1 MQSESPSPLRLQAVT
16 SLPGEEFDPAISPD
30 GARIAFARIDEVQGQ
45 SNIFIMALGGT
56 SQTVVSETSAFESS
70 PTWSPDGRFIAFVRC
85 DPETNGASVF
95 STLSSGEGQAQKLF
109 DIQVSYCMA
118 VPQIDW
124 SPAGDLIAYSN
135 QGSAQGE
142 GGIWTFAIST
152 KESIRRTFPPAGM
165 VDALPRFDTS
175 GERLAFSRGKGDLA
189 SGVDLYVGS
198 MTGSDPVKLTSG
210 ELDIAGFDW
219 TAAEDALVV
228 ASQGALWHVDAQS
241 GNQTWLAAPGIDIV
255 QPVVN
260 PENGSIIFVQSL
272 FDVNIWSVDLTDPE
286 LEAEILLAT
295 TRVDHDPRISP
306 DGTKIAFISDRSGEC
321 SLFVADLDGS
331 PERAV
336 ASFDINCFDLRT
348 PRWSPDGVT
357 LAFEAGVDGNW
368 DIYTVSTAGGQSIR
382 LTDGASKE
390 WSPGWSADG
399 KTVYFSSDR
408 SGTKKIWSIPLSG
421 GEAISITE
429 TEGSIAQETA
439 DGSTLLYVR
448 PSLDGLWALPLG
460 VEATEPVQV
469 IDDLSSN
476 DFRSWR
482 IDGNTVSYIRRG
494 EQPEIVKFDLESRE
508 KTVSLELPTSLFNCA
523 VADLSPDG
531 TFAVFAQVDR
541 DEDDLVLLDG
551 F

>member
-1 MQSESPSPLRLQAVT
+1 MAW
-16 SLPGEEFDPAISPD
+16 LP
-30 GARIAFARIDEVQGQ
+30 IAPREI
-45 SNIFIMALGGT
+45 N
-56 SQTVVSETSAFESS
+56 
-70 PTWSPDGRFIAFVRC
+70 
-85 DPETNGASVF
+85 
-95 STLSSGEGQAQKLF
+95 
-109 DIQVSYCMA
+109 
-118 VPQIDW
+118 
-124 SPAGDLIAYSN
+124 
-135 QGSAQGE
+135 
-142 GGIWTFAIST
+142 
-152 KESIRRTFPPAGM
+152 ESILRHYHPLFVEPL
-165 VDALPRFDTS
+165 VDRIICDQVISVDSRPIHGPGVHPRWKKQ
-175 GERLAFSRGKGDLA
+175 A
-189 SGVDLYVGS
+189 
-198 MTGSDPVKLTSG
+198 
-210 ELDIAGFDW
+210 
-219 TAAEDALVV
+219 
-228 ASQGALWHVDAQS
+228 
-241 GNQTWLAAPGIDIV
+241 
-255 QPVVN
+255 
-260 PENGSIIFVQSL
+260 
-272 FDVNIWSVDLTDPE
+272 VDLTDPE
-286 LEAEILLAT
+286 LEAKVLLAT

-306 DGTKIAFISDRSGEC
+306 DGSKIAFISDRSSDC
-321 SLFVADLDGS
+321 SLYVANLDGS
-331 PERAV
+331 GERAV

-368 DIYTVSTAGGQSIR
+368 DIYTVSTAGGQYVR
-382 LTDGASKE
+382 LTNDASKE

-408 SGTKKIWSIPLSG
+408 SGIKKIWSIPLSG
-421 GEAISITE
+421 GEAVSITE

-469 IDDLSSN
+469 IDDLSAN

-541 DEDDLVLLDG
+541 DEDDLVMLDG
-551 F
+551 FQSDQYRR